1 MKTRY
6 TWPLLLAACSFA
18 ACAQAP
24 DGGRVAQMRAE
35 LNKRFAAADINVDG
49 RLTRDE
55 ARGKMPRVYR
65 DFDAIDTTHAGAV
78 TMAQIEAYAVAQ
90 QRGGRQK

>member
-24 DGGRVAQMRAE
+24 DGGRVAQ
-35 LNKRFAAADINVDG
+35 
-49 RLTRDE
+49 
-55 ARGKMPRVYR
+55 
-65 DFDAIDTTHAGAV
+65 
-78 TMAQIEAYAVAQ
+78 IEAYAAAQ

>member
-24 DGGRVAQMRAE
+24 DGGRAAQMRAE

-49 RLTRDE
+49 RLTR
-55 ARGKMPRVYR
+55 APVR
-65 DFDAIDTTHAGAV
+65 
-78 TMAQIEAYAVAQ
+78 
-90 QRGGRQK
+90 